1 MAKLGREVTD
11 ALSDGRAFTVRDAH
25 TRDAR
30 PLAQLLDSV
39 AAEPEA
45 TLLMLPGQVGAGLWR
60 RRIADAVADPRCLQ
74 LVAVVDQVPAGALGL
89 RPDPHPNSAHTA
101 WVGMSVG
108 APWRRLGVGG
118 SLMEAAAG
126 WAATHG
132 VVKLAL
138 GVFPEN
144 ARAIAFYEQHGF
156 SREGLRRAQ
165 FVRAGAYHDEV
176 LMARFLAPVSRS

>member
-1 MAKLGREVTD
+1 VAKLGREVTD
-11 ALSDGRAFTVRDAH
+11 ALGDGRTFTVRDAR

-30 PLAQLLDSV
+30 PLAQLLDLV
-39 AAEPEA
+39 AAESEA

-74 LVAVVDQVPAGALGL
+74 LVGVVDEGVAGALGL
-89 RPDPHPNSAHTA
+89 RPDPHPNSAHVA
-101 WVGMSVG
+101 WIGMSVG
-108 APWRRLGVGG
+108 ASWRRLGVGG
-118 SLMEAAAG
+118 ALMEAAAG
-126 WAATHG
+126 WAGAHG

-144 ARAIAFYEQHGF
+144 TKAIAFYERHGF
-156 SREGLRRAQ
+156 SREALRRAQ

-176 LMARFLAPVSRS
+176 LMARFLAPVS